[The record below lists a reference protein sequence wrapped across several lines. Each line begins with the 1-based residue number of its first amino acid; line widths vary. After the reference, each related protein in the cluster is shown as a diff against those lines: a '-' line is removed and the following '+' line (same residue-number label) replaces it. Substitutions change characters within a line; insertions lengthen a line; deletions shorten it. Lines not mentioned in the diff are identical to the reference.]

1 MTNDHKPI
9 EKLYT
14 RMIDS
19 RDGYNDALDSVSDGL
34 LRTIMTELRNER
46 AEFAQTLR
54 SVFASKDIKLDEDG
68 SLLASAH
75 RMFVNLRDTLSKGD
89 DAVLAEILRGEQ
101 SLRDLYEDAMK
112 AVDTDAEWSF
122 LTHQR
127 DRIDQGIARLDHKRA
142 A

>member
-19 RDGYNDALDSVSDGL
+19 RDGYNDALDSVSDGF

-54 SVFASKDIKLDEDG
+54 SVFASKDINLDEDG

-75 RMFVNLRDTLSKGD
+75 RMFVNLRDTLSEGD
-89 DAVLAEILRGEQ
+89 DAVLAEIRRGEQ